1 MKSAVM
7 ITFKRSSFDV
17 RLVMS
22 IQLLSHSRP
31 HFRAARLSLTNLR
44 LRRLRPNAPLL
55 MYGVL
60 CPGNSAPYSKYAPT
74 GIDTLKTNLATKK
87 SKARYLLL
95 NAGQKHP
102 AKAPL

>member
-1 MKSAVM
+1 
-7 ITFKRSSFDV
+7 
-17 RLVMS
+17 
-22 IQLLSHSRP
+22 
-31 HFRAARLSLTNLR
+31 
-44 LRRLRPNAPLL
+44 

-95 NAGQKHP
+95 NAGQKHR

>member
-44 LRRLRPNAPLL
+44 LRRLRRNAPLL
-55 MYGVL
+55 MYGGCV
-60 CPGNSAPYSKYAPT
+60 PV
-74 GIDTLKTNLATKK
+74 I
-87 SKARYLLL
+87 
-95 NAGQKHP
+95 
-102 AKAPL
+102 APLTANMLLRALIR

>member
-1 MKSAVM
+1 HFMKSAVI

-17 RLVMS
+17 RLVVS

-87 SKARYLLL
+87 KQGSVLAIERRSKT
-95 NAGQKHP
+95 P
-102 AKAPL
+102 C